1 MAFNIRQL
9 DNLDYDDAEPLLEGY
24 IYGAL
29 EAFANS
35 KTGKAHIQRN
45 PEGGNWVGTFIE
57 MAYVYGGYTL
67 PKMTKANVQEVMEYT
82 LPRKLT
88 LLEPSD
94 TDGAIDELVAFWTFL
109 DEVYK
114 FRSAKAIAKYLRSI
128 ETQFP
133 KWMFDPNRGGIA
145 KSFLTQGMAAGF
157 DMTTQEGLD
166 TFREEYN
173 RNLPASPPLPP
184 TVPML
189 PAELLTESFEMT
201 TPPADM
207 QRAFKELGIALPA
220 EGEMVNPMQLVT
232 QFFSGLMKMDPDAA
246 EQLLAELDDDEE
258 GVADAAE
265 LREELQR
272 LNWDEAIA
280 LSPTDQATFQNQTI
294 TATTP
299 GTILQDLEIA
309 LDAIAGGVPLS
320 GKLQHMPAK
329 VAADINQRL
338 SQPIAI
344 AMQRPVQKSYPNV
357 HGLYL
362 LLRATGLA
370 QVVSEGSK
378 AKLVQN
384 PAICEA
390 WRQLNPTEQYLSLLE
405 VWFLRSHP
413 EMLGE
418 ERSGHMM
425 MGDRCLQAWPF
436 LTKKANATFADYAA
450 QDRLAYYP
458 NFYNLALLEMFGFIA
473 ITPGQPDPKKGWRFK
488 KIAVQPWGKAL
499 MAAFDAA
506 TEVVASNWPG
516 ILDPALPLGD
526 FQPLLKPYFPEWQR
540 CLVLPTVEFH
550 PGRHVFKVTLL
561 NRPNEVWRRIAIDG
575 EATLADLSDLI
586 RASVDFDDDHLDMFT
601 YKTPTG
607 LTVKALHPF
616 SSADLYTTEVK
627 IGDLP
632 LSVGDAMEYLY
643 DFGDNWQFSVVLEAV
658 EPEAE
663 PEPPKGFQN
672 AKVKKTKQA
681 RGKSAKASGKIIE
694 SHGKAPE
701 QYPGA
706 DW

>member
-1 MAFNIRQL
+1 MAFLIHQL
-9 DNLDYDDAEPLLEGY
+9 DNLDYDEAEPLLEDY
-24 IYGAL
+24 ILVAI
-29 EAFANS
+29 ADFANS
-35 KTGKAHIQRN
+35 PIGQACIERN
-45 PEGGNWVGTFIE
+45 PEGGSWIGTFIE
-57 MAYVYGGYTL
+57 FAYLYGGYTL
-67 PKMTKANVQEVMEYT
+67 PKMTKGNVQEVMEYT

-88 LLEPSD
+88 LLDPSD

-109 DEVYK
+109 HDKYRL
-114 FRSAKAIAKYLRSI
+114 RSAKAIAKYLQSI
-128 ETQFP
+128 ETKFP
-133 KWMFDPNRGGIA
+133 QWMFDPQRGGIA
-145 KSFLTQGMAAGF
+145 KSFVTQGMAAGF
-157 DMTTQEGLD
+157 DMTTQEGV
-166 TFREEYN
+166 TAFQEEYN
-173 RNLPASPPLPP
+173 RNLPARPPMPP

-201 TPPADM
+201 TAPPDM
-207 QRAFKELGIALPA
+207 QRAFEQLGLELPKP
-220 EGEMVNPMQLVT
+220 GERVNPMQLVS
-232 QFFSGLMKMDPDAA
+232 QFFGGLLQMDPDAA
-246 EQLLAELDDDEE
+246 EELMASLDEEEE
-258 GVADAAE
+258 GVANAAE

-272 LNWDEAIA
+272 LDWNEAIA
-280 LSPTDQATFQNQTI
+280 LSPDHQATLQSQTI
-294 TATTP
+294 TATAP
-299 GTILQDLEIA
+299 GTILRDLEIA
-309 LDAIAGGVPLS
+309 LAAIARGVPLS

-370 QVVSEGSK
+370 QVVTEGSK
-378 AKLVQN
+378 AKLVVN
-384 PAICEA
+384 PEIHQS
-390 WRQLNPTEQYLSLLE
+390 WQQLNPTEQYLSLLE

-418 ERSGHMM
+418 ERSGRMM

-436 LTKKANATFADYAA
+436 LTKKANATFANYAA

-458 NFYNLALLEMFGFIA
+458 SFYNLALMEMFGFIT

-488 KIAVQPWGKAL
+488 KIVVQPWGKAV
-499 MAAFDAA
+499 MATFDAA

-526 FQPLLKPYFPEWQR
+526 LQPLLRPYFPEWHR
-540 CLVLPTVEFH
+540 CLALPTVEFR
-550 PGRHVFKVTLL
+550 PGRHVFKVSLGKI
-561 NRPNEVWRRIAIDG
+561 WRRIAIAAD
-575 EATLADLSDLI
+575 ATLADLSDLI

-607 LTVKALHPF
+607 LSVKAFHPF
-616 SSADLYTTEVK
+616 SSGDLYTTEVK

-632 LSVGDAMEYLY
+632 LSVGGTMEYLY

-658 EPEAE
+658 EPE

-672 AKVKKTKQA
+672 AKVKKTRQTK
-681 RGKSAKASGKIIE
+681 GKSTKAAGNIIE
-694 SHGKAPE
+694 SHGEAPE